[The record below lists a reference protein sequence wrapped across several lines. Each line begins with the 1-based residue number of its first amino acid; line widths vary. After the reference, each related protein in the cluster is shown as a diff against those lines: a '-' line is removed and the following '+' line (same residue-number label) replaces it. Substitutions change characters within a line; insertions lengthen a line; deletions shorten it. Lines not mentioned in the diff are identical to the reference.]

1 MAPEIIAQILCPH
14 CQNREVNLFLGGTA
28 LEMLGKECLTG

>member
-1 MAPEIIAQILCPH
+1 MAPEIIAQILCPALPK
-14 CQNREVNLFLGGTA
+14 REVNLFLGGTA